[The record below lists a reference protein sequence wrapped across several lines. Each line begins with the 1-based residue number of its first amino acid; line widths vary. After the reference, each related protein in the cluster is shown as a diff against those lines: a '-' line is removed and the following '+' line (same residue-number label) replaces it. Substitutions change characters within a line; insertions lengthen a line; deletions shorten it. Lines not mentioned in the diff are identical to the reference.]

1 MINIVKLPDVI
12 KNVQSDHNPLIEL
25 KSWTIIIDQYQRHY
39 IIIDQS
45 SII

>member
-1 MINIVKLPDVI
+1 MIHIVKLPDVI

-25 KSWTIIIDQYQRHY
+25 KTWTIIIDQFQGHHL
-39 IIIDQS
+39 IIDQS